1 MLSIK
6 QWTLIDADNAAPWIL
21 LAKSAFVHRDYTG
34 QAESLARAA
43 LAEKLDW
50 YGDSLY
56 AFSQSALPQ
65 DLSSL
70 QRATLTAEAI
80 QTQKNWAEPKSWLWV
95 YCSPPNTAPGGNR
108 HDVCD
113 SLAKLILKKG
123 TTFADMKLG
132 MNIGKRVSWPKD
144 RLDALTDERDVLLQ
158 VAAEMG
164 SSLPT
169 RTPNTDAS
177 YCNDL
182 KRYNDYYSQ
191 VASLGELV
199 TTRDALKKSGMTI
212 QEMVHKRRA
221 TQEGMRGAKGDTSN

>member
-1 MLSIK
+1 
-6 QWTLIDADNAAPWIL
+6 
-21 LAKSAFVHRDYTG
+21 VHRDYTG
-34 QAESLARAA
+34 QAEALARAA

-70 QRATLTAEAI
+70 QRATLTAEAF
-80 QTQKNWAEPKSWLWV
+80 QTQKNWAEPKAWLWV
-95 YCSPPNTAPGGNR
+95 YCSPPNAAPGGNR
-108 HDVCD
+108 YDVCD
-113 SLAKLILKKG
+113 SLAELILRKG
-123 TTFADMKLG
+123 RTLADMKLG
-132 MNIGKRVSWPKD
+132 IDIGVRLSWPKD
-144 RLDALTDERDVLLQ
+144 RVDALTDERNALLQ
-158 VAAEMG
+158 AAAEMG
-164 SSLPT
+164 SRLPT
-169 RTPNTDAS
+169 RTTNNNDL

-199 TTRDALKKSGMTI
+199 TARNALKKSGMTI